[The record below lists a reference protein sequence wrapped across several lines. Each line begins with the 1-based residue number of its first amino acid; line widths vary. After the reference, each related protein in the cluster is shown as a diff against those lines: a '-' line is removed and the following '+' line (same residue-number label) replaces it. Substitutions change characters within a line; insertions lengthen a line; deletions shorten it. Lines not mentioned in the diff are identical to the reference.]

1 LVRPVFFAVRMRSSA
16 RARRRWRSSRWAT
29 RPGHRPARL
38 TKDLSTV
45 RKRRFAINNQLT
57 EAGVTAIGVA
67 VRGGTGEPLGA
78 LAIARFTKSL
88 VPDWAE
94 QLSAAV
100 SRIETA
106 LTPKEF

>member
-1 LVRPVFFAVRMRSSA
+1 MFFAVRMRSSA
-16 RARRRWRSSRWAT
+16 RARRRWPISGRQLD
-29 RPGHRPARL
+29 PDIDLARL
-38 TKDLSTV
+38 AKDLSIV

-67 VRGGTGEPLGA
+67 VRGGTGEPPGA
-78 LAIARFTKSL
+78 LAIAMQTARFTTSL

-100 SRIETA
+100 ARIETA
-106 LTPKEF
+106 LTPK